1 MTFAVS
7 IGLRRAHELRRSLV
21 ENAFLLVAM
30 YLLFVAIY
38 VTVRSVGESAV
49 SESSLSALMVGYL
62 TFVLIQQTLQTFSA
76 QVNAAAAV
84 GTLEM
89 LALAKPGLTRI
100 FVAEFVTQ
108 TALEVVR
115 AAGALLLI
123 VLTTGLTFQLDIPR
137 LIAILAPTLAAVA
150 GLGLV
155 IGGATLA
162 YKRTGGLA
170 ALASLLVLV
179 LVSAPVDRIPPL
191 RLLPIA
197 DGSFLLRQVAAGQL
211 SSLTF
216 SRVLLLWAV
225 GAVYL
230 TVGVVAFAAFERVAR
245 DNGVLG
251 HY

>member
-1 MTFAVS
+1 MTFAAS
-7 IGLRRAHELRRSLV
+7 IATRRVHELRRSLV

-38 VTVRSVGESAV
+38 ATVRSIGNEAV
-49 SESSLSALMVGYL
+49 QESSLSALMVGYM
-62 TFVLIQQTLQTFSA
+62 TFVLIQQTLQTFTA

-89 LALAKPGLTRI
+89 LALSKPGLTRI
-100 FVAEFVTQ
+100 FIVEFLAQ
-108 TALEVVR
+108 TILEVLR
-115 AAGALLLI
+115 AVGALALI
-123 VLTTGLTFQLDIPR
+123 VVTTGLAFELDIVR
-137 LIAILAPTLAAVA
+137 LVALLVPTLAAVA

-170 ALASLLVLV
+170 ALASLLVLL
-179 LVSAPVDRIPPL
+179 LVSAPVDRIPAL

-197 DGSFLLRQVAAGQL
+197 DGSFLLRDVATGRL
-211 SSLTF
+211 GSLTF

-225 GAVYL
+225 GAIYL
-230 TVGVVAFAAFERVAR
+230 TAGVLAFAVFERVAR